1 MKILFCI
8 LASLLSL
15 STSVCQTG
23 PTSYVLPRTEVVRLP
38 SKIVGID
45 YLLYVSLPRD
55 YNTTDKKYPLLVTL
69 DADYAFALAHNIV
82 DHFVD
87 RNNLP
92 PMIIVSI
99 AYDSAGTERE
109 VYRRHR
115 TRDYTPTHT
124 LEGGYGPEFQRH
136 SGGAPGFLS
145 FIEKEM
151 LPFLGDRYRL
161 DRQNRCIVGHSY
173 GGLFSTFVLLTKPE
187 LFQKYIIVSPSLWY
201 DDKVIFNLEKT
212 SSSLHKVNAKV
223 FFGVGSF
230 ENQPNVG
237 RAMVDDMQ
245 ELIVKLKS
253 RAYSGLSVDSQVFD
267 GETHNSVFPA
277 ALSRGLRVV
286 FSGH

>member
-38 SKIVGID
+38 SRIVGID

-145 FIEKEM
+145 FIEK
-151 LPFLGDRYRL
+151 P
-161 DRQNRCIVGHSY
+161 
-173 GGLFSTFVLLTKPE
+173 LFSINCNNSFPTIKCSPMSFLAISSGNLDLVVD
-187 LFQKYIIVSPSLWY
+187 IV
-201 DDKVIFNLEKT
+201 I
-212 SSSLHKVNAKV
+212 SS
-223 FFGVGSF
+223 
-230 ENQPNVG
+230 
-237 RAMVDDMQ
+237 
-245 ELIVKLKS
+245 
-253 RAYSGLSVDSQVFD
+253 AY
-267 GETHNSVFPA
+267 
-277 ALSRGLRVV
+277 RV
-286 FSGH
+286 